1 MKKVFFIL
9 IILLFPIMVYSLD
22 GYVFDDASLL
32 SDDTIYYIS
41 QHSEY
46 LKNKVDASIYI
57 MTIQKLE
64 EYDLDSYA
72 EAVFDD
78 YDIGSYEILI
88 LFENDKKTLKIL
100 AGEELSYYLTPD
112 YLNEI
117 IDLYFAPFIKNHEY
131 DKGLKNGYSAL
142 YIDLCNYYGI
152 DASEVQL
159 LDGNDFITK
168 YKAIVLIA
176 ALSIALLITYFF
188 CIFFRSYYR
197 TRKHSLT
204 DYFMFGIVLFVNL
217 VLVSFAYSLEP
228 ASVVV
233 YAAVVLYVV
242 MRIFGEGNS
251 VSIQEALFRAREK
264 EREKARE
271 KRRKKRK

>member
-46 LKNKVDASIYI
+46 LKNEVDASIYI

-117 IDLYFAPFIKNHEY
+117 IDLYFAPFISNHDY
-131 DKGLKNGYSAL
+131 DKGLKNGFSAL
-142 YIDLCNYYGI
+142 YIDLSNYYGI
-152 DASEVQL
+152 DSSDVEL
-159 LDGNDFITK
+159 SDGNDFLTK
-168 YKAIVLIA
+168 YKSIILII
-176 ALSIALLITYFF
+176 ALSTSLLITYFF
-188 CIFFRSYYR
+188 CIFFRSYLR
-197 TRKHSLT
+197 TRKHSFT
-204 DYFMFGIVLFVNL
+204 DYFMFGIVLFFNI
-217 VLVSFAYSLEP
+217 VLVCVAYSLEP

-233 YAAVVLYVV
+233 YLAVVLYVV
-242 MRIFGEGNS
+242 MRIFGEDNN
-251 VSIQEALFRAREK
+251 VSIPEALFRAREA
-264 EREKARE
+264 EREKDRE
-271 KRRKKRK
+271 RRRKKRK

>member
-32 SDDTIYYIS
+32 SEETSNYMNQYS
-41 QHSEY
+41 TY
-46 LKNKVDASIYI
+46 LKNEANSSLYVF
-57 MTIQKLE
+57 TVQQLG
-64 EYDLDSYA
+64 EYDIDSYA
-72 EAVFDD
+72 EMVFEE
-78 YDIGSYEILI
+78 YGVRSNEVLI
-88 LFENDKKTLKIL
+88 LFVDDKKTLKVL
-100 AGEELSYYLTPD
+100 VGEELSYYLTPD

-142 YIDLCNYYGI
+142 YIDLCNYYGV

-168 YKAIVLIA
+168 YKTFILIA

-197 TRKHSLT
+197 TKKHSLT

-233 YAAVVLYVV
+233 YGAVVLYVV
-242 MRIFGEGNS
+242 MRIFGEDNS

-264 EREKARE
+264 EKL
-271 KRRKKRK
+271 KVKKRKVRKRK